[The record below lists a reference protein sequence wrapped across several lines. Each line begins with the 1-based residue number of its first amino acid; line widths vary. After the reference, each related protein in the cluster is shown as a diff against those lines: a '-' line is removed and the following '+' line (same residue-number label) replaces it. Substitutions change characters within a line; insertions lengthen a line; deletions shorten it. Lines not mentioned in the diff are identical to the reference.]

1 MQQSQEEL
9 EKEDPD
15 TYKKWQDNGFNINYT
30 FDDQSTLLH
39 IAARNDLVKIAELL
53 IKKGVMLIQQ
63 IKMDGILYTLLLQV
77 AV

>member
-1 MQQSQEEL
+1 MKKKDP
-9 EKEDPD
+9 EK
-15 TYKKWQDNGFNINYT
+15 YKKWQDSEFNINYT

-53 IKKGVMLIQQ
+53 IKKKLMLIQQ
-63 IKMDGILYTLLLQV
+63 IKIDGIPYTLLLQV